1 MTGAAGR
8 LACSGSIALGLA
20 AALSAAAQNVPPL
33 PPQGQQPVFRAG
45 ASFVLVDAYPQKD
58 GRIVEGLKA
67 ADFQVFEDGKPQ
79 TIENFEFVRV
89 EGNLPESARRDPE
102 GLNEM
107 REIAADPHNR
117 VFVTFL
123 DTRHTTVDGSHNIR
137 LPLVSLLERIVG
149 PNDLFGVMT
158 ENMRP
163 QDLTLGRKTVA
174 IDGMLEKYWTWG
186 ERQRLSGRD
195 PDDQGET
202 DLTNCFRS
210 RWTGREWVD
219 WIVDDGP
226 VRRFLDEVLI
236 DRRREDMTFKALEAL
251 VAYLPQIR
259 ESRTAVIVV
268 TDGWLLYQR
277 DGGLANEPGK
287 DARTGDPNE
296 RLPRIGDTPF
306 GRSAANGPNYV
317 AWPTCLGEFNR
328 LMNLNDPGRFTDLMR
343 AANRGNIS
351 IYPVT
356 ARGLQAFDGAG
367 AAEKPAMRN
376 PNAPPGMTQ
385 LVVDQDRLFTRV
397 QNLRTL
403 AENTD
408 GIAIVQTN
416 DLTGGMKRIAD
427 DVSAYYLL
435 GYYTTN
441 TKADGKLRK
450 IEVKMAPPGLTIHAR
465 RGYLGPTATARPTD
479 RAGAVTPAAAPVS
492 AAVDAAVGA
501 LSRLRES
508 AESYLYA
515 APSAKDL
522 AVVVELSSRQMA
534 SGAWTGGGDV
544 RIDVAQE
551 NGARV
556 ATATGKIEAGGRS
569 ALVRVPATL
578 AGATLQVS
586 AHLSAGGVSLDDR
599 ILVTPGSNTL
609 IGEPLLYRAAT
620 RPRAPLKPVADFQLH
635 RTERAHVE
643 WPILKPLDNRA
654 ARLLDRRGQ
663 PLAINVTV
671 TERDADGTQVVA
683 ADMNLAPLSDGDYV
697 VELIAGSGGAT
708 ERTLLAIRVI
718 R

>member
-1 MTGAAGR
+1 MTTR
-8 LACSGSIALGLA
+8 RRRFA
-20 AALSAAAQNVPPL
+20 AALVTASALSGLLFAAQNPPPL

-45 ASFVLVDAYPQKD
+45 ANFVLVDAYPQKD

-67 ADFQVFEDGKPQ
+67 SDFQVFEDGKPQ

-89 EGNLPESARRDPE
+89 EGNLPESARRDPS

-137 LPLVSLLERIVG
+137 RPLVDMLERVVG
-149 PNDLFGVMT
+149 PTDLFGVMT

-186 ERQRLSGRD
+186 ERQRLGGHD
-195 PDDQGET
+195 PDDQGEN
-202 DLTNCFRS
+202 DLTHCFHS

-226 VRRFLDEVLI
+226 IRRFLDEVLI

-251 VAYLPQIR
+251 VAYLPSIR
-259 ESRTAVIVV
+259 ESRTVLIVV

-277 DGGLANEPGK
+277 DGGLENEPGK
-287 DARTGDPNE
+287 DARTNDPNE

-306 GRSAANGPNYV
+306 GRSSANGPNYV

-328 LMNLNDPGRFTDLMR
+328 LMSLNDSARFNDLMR
-343 AANRGNIS
+343 AANRGNVS
-351 IYPVT
+351 VYPVT
-356 ARGLQAFDGAG
+356 ARGLQVFDGAG
-367 AAEKPAMRN
+367 AAEKPAKRN
-376 PNAPPGMTQ
+376 PNAPAGVTQ
-385 LVVDQDRLFTRV
+385 LTVDQDRLFTRV

-416 DLTGGMKRIAD
+416 DLTAGMKRIAD

-435 GYYTTN
+435 GYYSSN
-441 TKADGKLRK
+441 TKTDGKLRK
-450 IEVKMAPPGLTIHAR
+450 IEVKMVPPGLTIHAR
-465 RGYLGPTATARPTD
+465 RGYLGPTANARPND
-479 RAGAVTPAAAPVS
+479 RAGTATPVAAPG
-492 AAVDAAVGA
+492 ATAVDAAVGT

-508 AESYLYA
+508 AESYMYA
-515 APSAKDL
+515 APTAKDL
-522 AVVVELSSRQMA
+522 AVVVELSSRQMT
-534 SGAWTGGGDV
+534 SGAWTNGGDV

-551 NGARV
+551 NGTRV
-556 ATATGKIEAGGRS
+556 ATASGKIEAGGRS
-569 ALVRVPATL
+569 ALVRVPVAATS
-578 AGATLQVS
+578 ATLQVS
-586 AHLSAGGVSLDDR
+586 AHLSTGNVSLDDR
-599 ILVTPGSNTL
+599 IPVTPVTSAL
-609 IGEPLLYRAAT
+609 LGEPLLYRAAT
-620 RPRAPLKPVADFQLH
+620 PPRAPLKPVADFQLH

-643 WPILKPLDNRA
+643 WPILKPLDNRV

-663 PLAINVTV
+663 PLAVVVNV
-671 TERDADGTQVVA
+671 TEREVDGAQVVA

-697 VELIAGSGGAT
+697 VELVAGSGAEA
-708 ERTLLAIRVI
+708 ERKLLAIRVI